1 MKSNITVPP
10 LNGNRNKSNVF
21 LIFLLVFLLL
31 GAIALG
37 LYTVM
42 TQQISTKSRA
52 DEVATDSA
60 TLVETVTPTP
70 ATEVTEPVVEPT
82 ADPAAN
88 PTVTPA
94 TEALVAEDIV
104 ASNEAQTAT
113 GGGAAEPTVVPTQA
127 LVSALSCPANGA
139 SCAWDAVSG
148 ATGYNVSVVDT
159 TTSDVLIKRT
169 VSSTSVSFTP
179 IINHTYS
186 CSVTAQNDCGVSGL
200 AVAENTCRTNVTPT
214 VTPAPSATPTPGPSA
229 TPTPG
234 PSATPGPS
242 VTPPS
247 GTVIVRYVSG
257 APEPTI
263 PTAGSTSTVY
273 FMIIATILAATLFLV
288 F

>member
-1 MKSNITVPP
+1 MTSNITVPP

-60 TLVETVTPTP
+60 TLDETTTPTPVAEVTVSVTEAVSESTALVETAVTPTVN
-70 ATEVTEPVVEPT
+70 ATSS
-82 ADPAAN
+82 
-88 PTVTPA
+88 
-94 TEALVAEDIV
+94 AETT
-104 ASNEAQTAT
+104 SS
-113 GGGAAEPTVVPTQA
+113 GGLSAEPTVVPTQA

-148 ATGYNVSVVDT
+148 ATGYNVSLVDT

-200 AVAENTCRTNVTPT
+200 AVAENTCSANVTPT
-214 VTPAPSATPTPGPSA
+214 VTPQSTPTPGPSN

-257 APEPTI
+257 GPEPTI

>member
-1 MKSNITVPP
+1 MNSNITVPP

-82 ADPAAN
+82 ADPAAVT
-88 PTVTPA
+88 TVTPA
-94 TEALVAEDIV
+94 TEALVADNIV

-113 GGGAAEPTVVPTQA
+113 GGGEAEPTVVPTQA

-148 ATGYNVSVVDT
+148 ATGYNVSLVDT

-200 AVAENTCRTNVTPT
+200 AVAENTCSANVTPT
-214 VTPAPSATPTPGPSA
+214 VTPQSTPTPGPSN

-257 APEPTI
+257 GPEPTI